1 MGNLKEGLDSQ
12 AVSDHREPQ
21 TCQMGVLRYVVGMSH
36 RRAPQPPSELM
47 LLLVPLLW
55 GWGYPLIR
63 GSLDAIGPLGF
74 LFWRFLAALVPLGA
88 MYGHRLGEAGPT
100 TWRRGIVTG
109 VSLFLAYAFLNWG
122 LVFTTTAKAGFIIG
136 LRVILVP
143 IVGALLFRLR
153 VAGPSWVAASVS
165 MVGLVFI
172 FFGDFSPPLRFNP
185 GDGLMVASALFF
197 ALHILLVARYGRRE
211 TFAALLVLQVATVA
225 LLSGL
230 GAALVE
236 RALLPDDPA
245 VWRDAALA
253 GVFATGLAFW
263 LQNRFQPGAT
273 ADRTGVI
280 FSSEPM
286 FAAAF
291 GFLYLGETL
300 QGWQWAGAGLIIA
313 AMLLARFAGP
323 VPRE

>member
-1 MGNLKEGLDSQ
+1 
-12 AVSDHREPQ
+12 
-21 TCQMGVLRYVVGMSH
+21 MSH
-36 RRAPQPPSELM
+36 RRASQPPPELL

-74 LFWRFLAALVPLGA
+74 LFWRFLAALLPLGA
-88 MYGHRLGEAGPT
+88 VYGRRLRGAAPA
-100 TWRRGIVTG
+100 TWRRGLVTG
-109 VSLFLAYAFLNWG
+109 VTLFLAYAFLNWG
-122 LVFTTTAKAGFIIG
+122 LVYTTTAKAGFIIG

-153 VAGPSWVAASVS
+153 VAGPSWIAASVS
-165 MVGLVFI
+165 VIGLVFI
-172 FFGDFSPPLRFNP
+172 FFGDVAGPLRLNP
-185 GDGLMVASALFF
+185 GDALMVGSALFF
-197 ALHILLVARYGRRE
+197 ALHILLVGRYGRPD
-211 TFAALLVLQVATVA
+211 TFAALLVLQVATVV

-230 GAALVE
+230 GAALAE
-236 RALLPDDPA
+236 RALVPDDPA

-263 LQNRFQPGAT
+263 LQNRFQPRST
-273 ADRTGVI
+273 ADRSGVI
-280 FSSEPM
+280 FSSEPV

-300 QGWQWAGAGLIIA
+300 QGWQWAGAALIA
-313 AMLLARFAGP
+313 AAMVVARFAGP
-323 VPRE
+323 VRPE